1 MSIFSRKSPKDFDGS
16 LAEESFE
23 EMERN
28 PELLAAE
35 KLVNSAPPPPPSM
48 NPFFDVTMGSRPR
61 LVEVPEEEGP
71 SRQ

>member
-1 MSIFSRKSPKDFDGS
+1 MSIFGRKSPKASEVSVD
-16 LAEESFE
+16 EESFE
-23 EMERN
+23 EMEQN

-61 LVEVPEEEGP
+61 IVEVPDDEGP